1 VKDESG
7 LSKPEARPGGV
18 VVRVKTSALM
28 SYMRDYVHGKLLV
41 YQPPQGPFIPG
52 GNAIG
57 RIESVGRGV
66 WHLRAGQRVVLSSH
80 FVAAENVDDPAQV
93 LIGITAAGPMGSLL
107 QADWRDGILA
117 EYTVWPASA
126 VTPVEGLNE
135 MNPAQLAVT
144 MRYIVPRG
152 LLAYRTC

>member
-1 VKDESG
+1 MQILQQAFRVYVEISELESCIKFYEKIQSTRCERRVRIIETG
-7 LSKPEARPGGV
+7 IEAAKV
-18 VVRVKTSALM
+18 
-28 SYMRDYVHGKLLV
+28 
-41 YQPPQGPFIPG
+41 
-52 GNAIG
+52 
-57 RIESVGRGV
+57 
-66 WHLRAGQRVVLSSH
+66 
-80 FVAAENVDDPAQV
+80 VAAENVDDPAQV

-107 QADWRDGILA
+107 QADWRDGTLA

-135 MNPAQLAVT
+135 MDPAQLAVT